1 MNKKF
6 VFGIILLLLFSTFN
20 SKKNFTLNKFKVQEV
35 VIKNNKFLKDQEL
48 IKDFSFLYNKNM
60 IFLNSFDVKK
70 RVNKN
75 NFIKSLKIKKIYPN
89 KLVINIFEKEPI
101 AIIIYKQEKFY
112 LDKKINLIE
121 FKTIPEFKNLPV
133 VYGDKENFKIL
144 FKNLKKINFPM
155 DQIKIYNFF
164 ETKRWNIEM
173 NNGQILKLPSQNYVK
188 SLENYLEILANIS
201 FKKYKIF
208 DYRLSNQLIMK

>member
-208 DYRLSNQLIMK
+208 DFRTKNQLIIK

>member
-6 VFGIILLLLFSTFN
+6 VFGIIFLLLFSTFN

-121 FKTIPEFKNLPV
+121 FKTIHEFKNLPV

>member
-6 VFGIILLLLFSTFN
+6 VFGIIFLLLFSTFN